1 MKSSDYFWDAINK
14 NVMYHIPSHLSDLP
28 IYKKAMD
35 IIILSRSI
43 STYLN
48 QDLCYL
54 RADGSEDTDIYFS
67 GDIVQQSSSL
77 APEIVNAER
86 ERYTDNKYKHVA
98 TVERLTT
105 LLYNNC
111 KRLER
116 CNSNGKDYLPILRSE
131 LRKFKKLQH
140 TWMLTL

>member
-1 MKSSDYFWDAINK
+1 
-14 NVMYHIPSHLSDLP
+14 MYQIPSYLSDLP
-28 IYKKAMD
+28 IYKKALD

-48 QDLCYL
+48 QDLSYL
-54 RADGSEDTDIYFS
+54 SADGSEDANIYFS

-77 APEIVNAER
+77 APEIVNAELQR
-86 ERYTDNKYKHVA
+86 HTDNKDKHIA
-98 TVERLTT
+98 SLERLTN

-131 LRKFKKLQH
+131 LRKFRRLQH
-140 TWMLTL
+140 SWMMTL